1 MNKPT
6 ATLPI
11 LPAGRH
17 TALDGRP
24 VEFTE
29 AILQEIAETYDP
41 ALHEAPLVIG
51 HPKLNGPAYGW
62 AKSLEMR
69 DGMLFAEPHQ
79 VVPEFAEAANR
90 KMYKKR
96 SASVYL
102 PDSPGNPVP
111 GKHYLRHIGF
121 LGAMPPA
128 IKGIPDAELNFAED
142 DGGLALEFA
151 EPPYALTGVTDILRR
166 IRDYFVEREGAERA
180 DQLIPNWQL
189 QSIEEDARRRAEDK
203 PGAGGFT
210 SFSEQPTEA
219 GAEAAAASAAAAA
232 EPDNAS
238 PGGGKAT
245 SAADADVLDKTTQQE
260 PSMTPEE
267 REQQL
272 VEREQK
278 VAGEEAKIAQRQAE
292 EKRTAATE
300 FAEGL
305 VAQGKLL
312 PRQKLPMVELMLSLP
327 AAPLEFAEGDQQVS
341 KGGEEVLRD
350 FLDSLPPQV
359 EFGEKSRSTSRDLD
373 VDDANAIAAK
383 ATAYQTE
390 QRQAGR
396 EISISQAVSHVTKG
410 VR

>member
-29 AILQEIAETYDP
+29 AILQEIVETYDP

-62 AKSLEMR
+62 AKSLELR

-128 IKGIPDAELNFAED
+128 IKGIPDAGVEFAED
-142 DGGLALEFA
+142 DGALALEFA
-151 EPPYALTGVTDILRR
+151 ELPYAVSGVTDIFRR
-166 IRDYFVEREGAERA
+166 MRDYFVEREGAERA
-180 DQLIPNWQL
+180 DQIIPTWQL
-189 QSIEEDARRRAEDK
+189 LSIEEDARRRLDEVKPMPTAFAESSDVDAT
-203 PGAGGFT
+203 G
-210 SFSEQPTEA
+210 
-219 GAEAAAASAAAAA
+219 AAAALAA
-232 EPDNAS
+232 ESDAVAS
-238 PGGGKAT
+238 TAVSAT
-245 SAADADVLDKTTQQE
+245 AGPAATAAPTDQPNHQESTMSA
-260 PSMTPEE
+260 EE

-272 VEREQK
+272 AERESK
-278 VAGEEAKIAQRQAE
+278 VAQREAEITAQRAE
-292 EKRTAATE
+292 EKRKEVAE

-305 VAQGKLL
+305 VAAGKLL
-312 PRQKLPMVELMLSLP
+312 PRHKVPMVELMLNLP
-327 AAPLEFAEGDQQVS
+327 AAPLEFAEGDQTVS
-341 KGGEEVLRD
+341 KGGEAVLRE
-350 FLDSLPPQV
+350 LLTSLPKQV
-359 EFGEKSRSTSRDLD
+359 DFAEKSRDSGGNLDL
-373 VDDANAIAAK
+373 DDANAIANR

-390 QRQAGR
+390 QRTAGR
-396 EISISQAVSHVTKG
+396 EISISQAVKHVTKG
-410 VR
+410 GK

>member
-180 DQLIPNWQL
+180 DQMIPTWQL

-278 VAGEEAKIAQRQAE
+278 VAGEEAKIAQRLAE

-312 PRQKLPMVELMLSLP
+312 PRQKLPMVELILSLP
-327 AAPLEFAEGDQQVS
+327 TAPLEFAEGDQQVS

-350 FLDSLPPQV
+350 LFESLPPQV
-359 EFGEKSRSTSRDLD
+359 DFAEKSRSSGRDLD

>member
-203 PGAGGFT
+203 LGAGGFT

-245 SAADADVLDKTTQQE
+245 SAADADVLEQPTQQE

-278 VAGEEAKIAQRQAE
+278 VAGEEAKIALRQAE
-292 EKRTAATE
+292 EKRMAATE

-312 PRQKLPMVELMLSLP
+312 PRQKLPMVELILSLP
-327 AAPLEFAEGDQQVS
+327 AAPLEFAEGDKQVT
-341 KGGEEVLRD
+341 KGGEDVLRD

-359 EFGEKSRSTSRDLD
+359 EFGEKSRSTGRDLD
-373 VDDANAIAAK
+373 VDDANAIADKAK
-383 ATAYQTE
+383 AYQTE
-390 QRQAGR
+390 QRKAGI
-396 EISISQAVSHVTKG
+396 EISASQAVRHVTKG
-410 VR
+410 DQ

>member
-29 AILQEIAETYDP
+29 AILQEIVETYDP

-69 DGMLFAEPHQ
+69 DGMLYAEPHQ

-128 IKGIPDAELNFAED
+128 IKGIPDTAMEFAED
-142 DGGLALEFA
+142 DGALALEFA
-151 EPPYALTGVTDILRR
+151 ELPYAVSGITDIFRR
-166 IRDYFVEREGAERA
+166 MRDYFVEREGAERA
-180 DQLIPNWQL
+180 DQIIPTWQL
-189 QSIEEDARRRAEDK
+189 LSIEEDARRRLDEAKPLPTAFAESSDVDAT
-203 PGAGGFT
+203 G
-210 SFSEQPTEA
+210 
-219 GAEAAAASAAAAA
+219 AAAALAAESDAVAAAAVSDTDGPA
-232 EPDNAS
+232 
-238 PGGGKAT
+238 AT
-245 SAADADVLDKTTQQE
+245 AAPTDQPNHQESTMSA
-260 PSMTPEE
+260 EE

-272 VEREQK
+272 AQRESK
-278 VAGEEAKIAQRQAE
+278 VAQREAEITAQQAA
-292 EKRTAATE
+292 EKRKEVTE
-300 FAEGL
+300 FAEVL
-305 VAQGKLL
+305 VTDGKLL
-312 PRQKLPMVELMLSLP
+312 PRQKLPVVELLLNLP
-327 AAPLEFAEGDQQVS
+327 AAPLEFAEGDQTVS
-341 KGGEEVLRD
+341 KGGEDVLRE
-350 FLDSLPPQV
+350 LLSSLPKQV
-359 EFGEKSRSTSRDLD
+359 DFAEKSRNSGGDLD
-373 VDDANAIAAK
+373 LDDANAIANR

-390 QRQAGR
+390 QRTAGR
-396 EISISQAVSHVTKG
+396 DISISQAVNHVTKG
-410 VR
+410 GK

>member
-29 AILQEIAETYDP
+29 AILQEIVETYDP
-41 ALHEAPLVIG
+41 SLHEAPLVIG

-166 IRDYFVEREGAERA
+166 LRDYFVEREGSERA
-180 DQLIPNWQL
+180 DQMIPTWQL
-189 QSIEEDARRRAEDK
+189 QSIEEDARRRSNVDELQ
-203 PGAGGFT
+203 PH
-210 SFSEQPTEA
+210 SFSESSDVDATGAAATPAVESDSAAPSEESGQ
-219 GAEAAAASAAAAA
+219 AEAAAAV
-232 EPDNAS
+232 AS
-238 PGGGKAT
+238 VT
-245 SAADADVLDKTTQQE
+245 SSTQQE
-260 PSMTPEE
+260 KTMTPEE
-267 REQQL
+267 REQKL

-278 VAGEEAKIAQRQAE
+278 VAGDEAKIAQRLAK
-292 EKRTAATE
+292 EKRMAATE

-312 PRQKLPMVELMLSLP
+312 PRQKLPMVELILSLP

-359 EFGEKSRSTSRDLD
+359 EFGEKSRSTGRDLD

-396 EISISQAVSHVTKG
+396 DISISQAVNHVTKG
-410 VR
+410 AK